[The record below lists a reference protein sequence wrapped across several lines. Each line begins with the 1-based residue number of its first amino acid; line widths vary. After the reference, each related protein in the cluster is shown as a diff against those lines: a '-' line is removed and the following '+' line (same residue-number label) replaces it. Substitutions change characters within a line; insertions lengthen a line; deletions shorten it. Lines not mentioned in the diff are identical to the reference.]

1 MTKRCAFKSISWW
14 IFHVIGK
21 QWYGKLFSFYLH
33 TDLNLRHA
41 FAFIVTETYTWS
53 VRSIAPQTLK
63 TNTSLRN
70 VKTKKICHFQL
81 FDPLHTL
88 SHLFDAQRW
97 EKKHNENRK
106 KARSRIFLFRN
117 VFFADSVFVAKGWK
131 QSWKKEWTNIHL
143 HWHSKKCTNQMISW
157 QSFDSF
163 SQFIIWIFFKQYAHC
178 SKNERIN

>member
-1 MTKRCAFKSISWW
+1 MNFSCNWQAMIWKTFFVLFTHWFEFAACFRVYCNRKIYLYLICSLNCPTNSKNKY
-14 IFHVIGK
+14 VIAK
-21 QWYGKLFSFYLH
+21 CE
-33 TDLNLRHA
+33 N
-41 FAFIVTETYTWS
+41 
-53 VRSIAPQTLK
+53 
-63 TNTSLRN
+63 
-70 VKTKKICHFQL
+70 KKICHFQL

-88 SHLFDAQRW
+88 SHLLDAQRW